1 MKGQKFMQ
9 KSGVVLIAFTLSACS
24 SLGPSSDFVDA
35 VDSVNDRKNYVEVIG
50 KDYSPESKAISGP
63 DVMRSELV
71 LNANYPKTEGEA
83 PSSFIAF
90 EVSYFQNYDEYKTVS
105 YGSNNYPLE
114 TMQTTVNSCNEHC
127 TTTQYVSFPLDI
139 DTIEQAA
146 ERGFEFVLSTSGKR
160 MVTEFEI
167 PAGYFN
173 AVVEEAERYTV
184 SQPAVV
190 AAPVVVA
197 KAPVE
202 EVSKSVQM
210 TEYWY
215 QEASSEVKSEFAD
228 WAFENRKGQVSEFG
242 SAEQS
247 AQMLEYWFSKSSES
261 ERKQIIKWLLEQ

>member
-1 MKGQKFMQ
+1 MQ
-9 KSGVVLIAFTLSACS
+9 KMGVVLVSFALGACS
-24 SLGPSSDFVDA
+24 SLDANSDFIDA
-35 VDSVNDRKNYVEVIG
+35 IDTVKDRKNFVEVIA
-50 KDYSPESKAISGP
+50 KDYSPSFKTINGADI
-63 DVMRSELV
+63 MRSGLI
-71 LNANYPKTEGEA
+71 LTANFPKADAKVPE
-83 PSSFIAF
+83 SNVYF
-90 EVSYFQNYDEYKTVS
+90 EVSYFQTHDEYTSVS
-105 YGSNNYPLE
+105 YGGSTYPLKAE
-114 TMQTTVNSCNEHC
+114 KENFQNCNEHC
-127 TTTQYVSFPLDI
+127 TTTQYVSFPIDI
-139 DTIEQAA
+139 DEIEQAA
-146 ERGFEFVLSTSGKR
+146 DKGLDFTLSSSGKG

-202 EVSKSVQM
+202 EASKSVQM